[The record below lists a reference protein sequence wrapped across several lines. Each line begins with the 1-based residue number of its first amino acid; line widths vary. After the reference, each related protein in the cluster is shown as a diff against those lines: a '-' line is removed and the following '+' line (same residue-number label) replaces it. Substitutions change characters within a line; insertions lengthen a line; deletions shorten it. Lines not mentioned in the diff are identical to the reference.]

1 MEPIL
6 ADLDFRG
13 SDTILLLNG
22 MGATPLA
29 ELYLMYQEVNRILAA
44 SAVRVARNLVGNYI
58 TSLEMAGCSVTLLKA
73 DADMLSLWDAPV
85 MTPGLRWGC

>member
-1 MEPIL
+1 M
-6 ADLDFRG
+6 
-13 SDTILLLNG
+13 LLNG